1 MFHKKLGAVLV
12 PALLLFLLLLALIL
26 LLNSLIQNPSVQ
38 RYLLGEV
45 SKAIKYDLS
54 AGQIEISLWDG
65 IGITAH
71 NFKAR
76 SKVGREN
83 IVASRVIV
91 TLDAGELIKGRVV
104 PTRLFLFRPRVEFAF
119 EKDWGSSKPGQVSDL
134 KVMLLQRLAGFP
146 SVSADDARIC
156 IKGVPFEIEHLYSDV
171 SQVKVDPRRLRVSL
185 RGKFV
190 YKKEEIPFT
199 MRGTI
204 GQDGKGEN
212 EPFAD
217 VTIKT
222 DKVPLT
228 WIPSLE
234 SLPVK
239 VGHAKV
245 NIRLKGSLDGPV
257 SAEGEIIAD
266 GLRFS
271 LVRADKKKDFSLPDL
286 AVDFETFYSDK
297 ILNIPYLGLSA
308 LDFSLA
314 TSSKIDLKDSS
325 NPHMLLKVKSP
336 FMPLKTFKRIFPTPL
351 LPQWIENSLFPTLAG
366 GNVRVDLF
374 SLDGTLK
381 QFQNLGRPENADV
394 LSMKLAWRDL
404 AVLIDKSALPFEKV
418 TGELNIENGALLISE
433 VKAGF
438 GRSTVKQGTFHVKN
452 LYRDAITYD
461 ITASGSFDLQDL
473 MHQREVHLIPLDVRQ
488 RLKEFESVSGN
499 LEARVRVR
507 YKLGWDYARILSS
520 DFRIK
525 ECAIIHKKWLMPLA
539 LDEAH
544 IQVDG
549 EGQGTFQGKGLWG
562 KSEFDTSGSLDK
574 TWETGKASVVARGD
588 LNQVISH
595 FYQGHKMPVK
605 FSDLVPCRISVSR
618 LKDNWS
624 FQGEGDLGG
633 ITLETASFSLNPPG
647 KEDKVTF
654 NVNLRPREKLY
665 LNECRFL
672 MGGPSLQVS
681 GSYDLRDRDSLDVT
695 VSTEKLSLEDL
706 GVRFKKGGTL
716 ARGIL
721 ACQLDAHASI
731 QHPLRT
737 SVRGEI
743 VAQKVSFVLDRL
755 PSPISDCNL
764 KVAFLGKET
773 HIHSLKMKIGQS
785 PINFQGH
792 LMGWDGL
799 KGALTVSSDYL
810 NFSDFVGKEFS
821 PLSGSKKPELHRFIR
836 KTDISINLKAVR
848 GQWQA
853 FNCGPLEA
861 EGSFRSGD
869 FYINRSRLQIDH
881 GFLKVKGYIK
891 HGKEPDISFSGYI
904 KTTRQP
910 VKDLIQS
917 LGFEDTLLEGL
928 VTLEA
933 VIHAKGKGKKDLI
946 SELTGNMNI
955 LMEEGTVK
963 KSRAIFQVLNFLS
976 LQKIFKRKPP
986 DLSTEGFYF
995 ESIGGHIVI
1004 NKGVLKTENLT
1015 IKSPIFNAVA
1025 KGIGDLTK
1033 KQVNFDLGVQPLGT
1047 VDWIVSKIPI
1057 AGYILTGKEKSLLI
1071 YYFKVKGPWFEP
1083 EVHHIPLKNMG
1094 GSTMGFFKRLFLTPG
1109 RLFKNLS
1116 DATKKFDNGTI
1127 PLTGEG
1133 LPDGP

>member
-1 MFHKKLGAVLV
+1 MFRKKLRALLV
-12 PALLLFLLLLALIL
+12 PALLLFLLLVALIL

-45 SKAIKYDLS
+45 SKVLKYDLR

-76 SKVGREN
+76 SRVGPES

-104 PTRLFLFRPRVEFAF
+104 PTRIFLFRPRVEFVF
-119 EKDWGSSKPGQVSDL
+119 EKGWGASKPGQVSDI
-134 KVMLLQRLAGFP
+134 KAILLQRLAGFP
-146 SVSADDARIC
+146 LVSAEDARIC
-156 IKGVPFEIEHLYSDV
+156 IKGAPFEIEHLYSNI
-171 SQVKVDPRRLRVSL
+171 SQVKGNPRRLQVNQ
-185 RGKFV
+185 RGEVVF
-190 YKKEEIPFT
+190 KKEKIPFT

-204 GQDGKGEN
+204 GQDAKGEN
-212 EPFAD
+212 EPFAE

-222 DKVPLT
+222 GKVPLT

-234 SLPVK
+234 PLSVK
-239 VGHAKV
+239 DGHAKV
-245 NIRLKGSLDGPV
+245 NIKLKGSLDGPV
-257 SAEGEIIAD
+257 SAEGKIIAD

-271 LVRADKKKDFSLPDL
+271 LVQADKKKGFSMSDL
-286 AVDFETFYSDK
+286 AVEFEAYYSDK
-297 ILNIPYLGLSA
+297 ILQIPSLRLSA

-314 TSSKIDLKDSS
+314 VSSKIDLKDSS

-351 LPQWIENSLFPTLAG
+351 LPQWIENRLFPMLAG

-374 SLDGTLK
+374 SLDGTIK
-381 QFQNLGRPENADV
+381 QFQNLGRPENADA

-404 AVLIDKSALPFEKV
+404 AVLIDKSALPFKEV
-418 TGELNIENGALLISE
+418 TGELNMENGALLISE

-452 LYRDAITYD
+452 LYGDAITYD
-461 ITASGSFDLQDL
+461 ITAGGSFDLQDL

-507 YKLGWDYARILSS
+507 YKSGWDYARILSS

-525 ECAIIHKKWLMPLA
+525 ECSIIHKKLLMPLV

-544 IQVDG
+544 IQIDG
-549 EGQGTFQGKGLWG
+549 KGQSKFQGKGLWG
-562 KSEFDTSGSLDK
+562 KCEFDTSGSLDK
-574 TWETGKASVVARGD
+574 TWETGMASVVARGD
-588 LNQVISH
+588 LDRVISL
-595 FYQGHKMPVK
+595 FYQGHKLPVK

-624 FQGEGDLGG
+624 FQGEVDLEG
-633 ITLETASFSLNPPG
+633 ITLKTASFSLNPPG
-647 KEDKVTF
+647 KENKVTF
-654 NVNLRPREKLY
+654 NVNLRPGEKFY
-665 LNECRFL
+665 LNECRFSV
-672 MGGPSLQVS
+672 GGSSLQVS
-681 GSYDLRDRDSLDVT
+681 GSYDLLDRDSLDVK

-706 GVRFKKGGTL
+706 GVRFKKGGTM
-716 ARGIL
+716 ASGVL
-721 ACQLDAHASI
+721 ACQLDAHASF

-737 SVRGEI
+737 SIKGEI
-743 VAQKVSFVLDRL
+743 AAQKLSFVLDRL

-764 KVAFLGKET
+764 KVAFSGKEAQ
-773 HIHSLKMKIGQS
+773 IHSLKMKVGQS
-785 PINFQGH
+785 PINIQGH

-799 KGALTVSSDYL
+799 KGELTISSDYL
-810 NFSDFVGKEFS
+810 NFSDFMGKEFS
-821 PLSGSKKPELHRFIR
+821 PLSGSKKPGLHRFIR

-853 FNCGPLEA
+853 CKCGPLEA
-861 EGSFRSGD
+861 EGSFRSGG
-869 FYINRSRLQIDH
+869 FYINRSRLQVDH

-891 HGKEPDISFSGYI
+891 HGKEPDISFSSYI

-910 VKDLIQS
+910 VKDLVQG
-917 LGFEDTLLEGL
+917 LGFEDTLIEGL

-933 VIHAKGKGKKDLI
+933 VIHAKGKEKTDLI

-955 LMEEGTVK
+955 LLEEGIVK
-963 KSRAIFQVLNFLS
+963 KSRAIFQVLDFLS

-986 DLSTEGFYF
+986 DLSKEGFYF
-995 ESIGGHIVI
+995 ESIGGHVVI
-1004 NKGVLKTENLT
+1004 GKGVLETENLT
-1015 IKSPIFNAVA
+1015 MKSPIFNAVA
-1025 KGIGDLTK
+1025 KGTGDLTK
-1033 KQVNFDLGVQPLGT
+1033 KQLDIDLGVQPLGT
-1047 VDWIVSKIPI
+1047 IDWIVSKVPI

-1071 YYFKVKGPWFEP
+1071 YYFKVQGSWFEP
-1083 EVHHIPLKNMG
+1083 EVQHIPLKNIG
-1094 GSTMGFFKRLFLTPG
+1094 GTTIGFFKRLFLTPG
-1109 RLFKNLS
+1109 RLFKNLG
-1116 DATKKFDNGTI
+1116 DAVKGFDNGTV
-1127 PLTGEG
+1127 PLTGEK
-1133 LPDGP
+1133 LPHGP